1 MHVAELSEITL
12 KSCVFKN
19 SVIFNLTPR
28 IWERSYLAL
37 WRFSVATG
45 NPLEYGTW
53 RISSCAQAMPS
64 ECSRRKSFRGS
75 IRRLITM
82 ELIKRELEQL
92 SRHVTDIICTA
103 KSVKRYVVPEGE
115 EGKKVVRDQVYPSH
129 IQSLLSSG

>member
-1 MHVAELSEITL
+1 
-12 KSCVFKN
+12 
-19 SVIFNLTPR
+19 
-28 IWERSYLAL
+28 
-37 WRFSVATG
+37 
-45 NPLEYGTW
+45 
-53 RISSCAQAMPS
+53 MPS